1 MTDLRNGQITD
12 LLSNSMRYNPETI
25 SIGYAIRQE
34 KQRIMA
40 LADRTRLMS
49 AIDSLDERI
58 LDYLAVELRSPF
70 YRDNYSIESKRAL
83 IKGTLAFYG
92 IMGTPKAVN
101 EMLSTVF
108 PGSYIEEWYTYGG
121 EPYHFQV
128 ILETSRFRER
138 ANASEIRRAVNQC
151 KRLTAHMD
159 GLIYQCNIGIT
170 IKTKGHGYQYR
181 SAWTGKPYAGTVP
194 WRSTR
199 GGLEHSDLEI
209 DTAAEGYAYDAPM
222 NGTQPYRNTRGGLDH
237 SDLQVD
243 SAAKGWNYTSA
254 SAGQAEAGT
263 IPWRSTSGGVAQSG
277 VEIAPQADGYP
288 YDSAPAGTQ
297 PNRSTRPAFGD
308 GGVEVDT
315 VTDGFRYTSE
325 AAGRIEAGTAPQRS
339 TGGGIGDGGITV
351 TPDTESWLYAATAAG
366 TEPRRS
372 TSAELRE
379 HGLFLDAEGKGHP
392 YTSVPAGRVEAGTA
406 PQRSMP
412 FIPEAEGLQISAMAK
427 GWPYTTLASG
437 QMEAG
442 TTPDRA
448 TGGVEMAGAF
458 FAEADGEGFRYRVP
472 VCGTSYCKSKS
483 RKGGKAKC

>member
-170 IKTKGHGYQYR
+170 IKT
-181 SAWTGKPYAGTVP
+181 
-194 WRSTR
+194 
-199 GGLEHSDLEI
+199 
-209 DTAAEGYAYDAPM
+209 
-222 NGTQPYRNTRGGLDH
+222 
-237 SDLQVD
+237 
-243 SAAKGWNYTSA
+243 
-254 SAGQAEAGT
+254 
-263 IPWRSTSGGVAQSG
+263 
-277 VEIAPQADGYP
+277 
-288 YDSAPAGTQ
+288 
-297 PNRSTRPAFGD
+297 
-308 GGVEVDT
+308 
-315 VTDGFRYTSE
+315 
-325 AAGRIEAGTAPQRS
+325 
-339 TGGGIGDGGITV
+339 
-351 TPDTESWLYAATAAG
+351 
-366 TEPRRS
+366 
-372 TSAELRE
+372 
-379 HGLFLDAEGKGHP
+379 
-392 YTSVPAGRVEAGTA
+392 
-406 PQRSMP
+406 
-412 FIPEAEGLQISAMAK
+412 
-427 GWPYTTLASG
+427 
-437 QMEAG
+437 
-442 TTPDRA
+442 
-448 TGGVEMAGAF
+448 
-458 FAEADGEGFRYRVP
+458 
-472 VCGTSYCKSKS
+472 
-483 RKGGKAKC
+483 